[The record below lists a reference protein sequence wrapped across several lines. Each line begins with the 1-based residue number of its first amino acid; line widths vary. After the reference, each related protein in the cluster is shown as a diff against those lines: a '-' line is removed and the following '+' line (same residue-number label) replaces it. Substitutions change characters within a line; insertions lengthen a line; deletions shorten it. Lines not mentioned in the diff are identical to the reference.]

1 MAVSSLI
8 LLPMMVATS
17 STATLTTSMT
27 TMVAFLV
34 TASTA
39 TNYCSITPKHTMC
52 QYQVAISTLLLT
64 FSLFRVLAKLVGASH
79 SGEGLVMSYSPYSI
93 SLFIRSFVLT

>member
-8 LLPMMVATS
+8 LVAMMMTRSS
-17 STATLTTSMT
+17 STATSIA
-27 TMVAFLV
+27 TMVAFLA

-52 QYQVAISTLLLT
+52 QYQVPISTFLQ
-64 FSLFRVLAKLVGASH
+64 SERLFRALAELVGASH
-79 SGEGLVMSYSPYSI
+79 
-93 SLFIRSFVLT
+93 